1 LNSVVLPLLGNPTIP
16 TSSAIARSGYSPSG
30 AETDLR
36 AGWVPLQV
44 DDAWDDDREPAV
56 LRVELDGPA
65 GTRADGALDRVR
77 ALGLNRRADDLPA
90 LEGELDAD
98 GLVRQGTPPP

>member
-1 LNSVVLPLLGNPTIP
+1 LPLFGNPTIP
-16 TSSAIARSGYSPSG
+16 TSSAIARSGYSPSSG
-30 AETDLR
+30 AEADLR

-56 LRVELDGPA
+56 LGVELNRSA
-65 GTRADGALDRVR
+65 GARADGPFDSVR

-98 GLVRQGTPPP
+98 GLVRQGIPPP